1 MEEILREFYDLRLK
15 MYEKRK
21 AYMVISK
28 IQKDLCM
35 YIEKMAYMVF
45 SKGFSCTPAWCC
57 QKGLDLIQYSQV
69 GSLAGEAK
77 KLSNQARFILEKCDG
92 SLKVDP
98 SKTSFFSTK
107 RNASLGRK

>member
-28 IQKDLCM
+28 
-35 YIEKMAYMVF
+35 
-45 SKGFSCTPAWCC
+45 GFSCIPAWFC
-57 QKGLDLIQYSQV
+57 QKSLDLIQYYQV

-98 SKTSFFSTK
+98 S
-107 RNASLGRK
+107 

>member
-35 YIEKMAYMVF
+35 YMKKMAYMVI
-45 SKGFSCTPAWCC
+45 SKGFSCMPAWCC
-57 QKGLDLIQYSQV
+57 QKGLDLIQNSQV

-92 SLKVDP
+92 SLKGDP
-98 SKTSFFSTK
+98 SQTSFFSTFF
-107 RNASLGRK
+107 STEG

>member
-1 MEEILREFYDLRLK
+1 MLIPTDQRYETVEEILREFYDLRLK

-35 YIEKMAYMVF
+35 YMKKMAYMVF
-45 SKGFSCTPAWCC
+45 SKGFSCTPAWSC
-57 QKGLDLIQYSQV
+57 QKGPDLIQYSQV
-69 GSLAGEAK
+69 GNLAGEAK

-92 SLKVDP
+92 SLKVDH
-98 SKTSFFSTK
+98 S
-107 RNASLGRK
+107 